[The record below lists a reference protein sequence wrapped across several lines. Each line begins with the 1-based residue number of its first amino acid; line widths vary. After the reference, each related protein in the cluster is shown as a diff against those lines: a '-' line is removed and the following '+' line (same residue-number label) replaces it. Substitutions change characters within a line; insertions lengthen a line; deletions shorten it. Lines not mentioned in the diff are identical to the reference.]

1 MASHVSWRRARS
13 IAPLLALALTAAVI
27 PFVACGTTPAGPATS
42 DGSTVGPDA
51 TSTVTPVGDA
61 APDAAS
67 EDGATPDAE
76 SPADAADAEPP
87 TPPVPGQITLD
98 PSRSFDGYLSD
109 VFTWLDSRGKPRSA
123 ALVRNTARDPS
134 GYTGGYLRQLTY
146 EKPDGTAMTVKGGR
160 PDHPG
165 WGYTINHLNG
175 TGNLWS
181 SLYQFGTYR
190 QVLLGPHHVIHEFAF
205 DATGW
210 PNGPVTIV
218 LHWFFATGKDHPLW
232 SVTYDMTR
240 APADRLDSDDR
251 APYGDLA
258 FENGTGGTVDGVAW
272 GDAYKFK
279 TTGPGPVL
287 NSSPWDYSQPNRIPY
302 VHMWNN
308 STDSEMGS
316 VQTVDFTTKDA
327 GGTWL
332 YNNWG
337 RTSANKVVGPGSPA
351 TQTMPIDWN
360 WPYQLNQYEISS
372 GETRSKRMA
381 WGLRRGAVGS
391 RLYDAY
397 GDQRQVSGYPYQSH
411 SNYLVL
417 GAKSAGAVAAQ
428 VAEIEASLDSTL
440 VATRG
445 AVRRAGPEGIA
456 RTASAPYA
464 FAGWNAVYGVWEI
477 DADAQ
482 GAVSLTVTP
491 GAGGLHRPVF
501 VIHGFK
507 GAAVPSTI
515 TLGTETLRRDVD
527 FFPSLVRSTGTLWLT
542 LGRDVTTPTPLVV
555 TSAP

>member
-1 MASHVSWRRARS
+1 MASHDSRRRARS
-13 IAPLLALALTAAVI
+13 LAPLLALGLAGVCAVG
-27 PFVACGTTPAGPATS
+27 PFACGTTTTPGPAAP
-42 DGSTVGPDA
+42 DGATGVPDGAPTVPPG
-51 TSTVTPVGDA
+51 VDA
-61 APDAAS
+61 APDAT
-67 EDGATPDAE
+67 EVDAVV
-76 SPADAADAEPP
+76 PDAADAEPP
-87 TPPVPGQITLD
+87 PPPVPGQIVLE
-98 PSRSFDGYLSD
+98 PARSFDGYLSD
-109 VFTWLDSRGKPRSA
+109 VFTWLDSRGKARSA

-181 SLYQFGTYR
+181 SLYQLGTYR

-251 APYGDLA
+251 APYGDLT

-272 GDAYKFK
+272 GDAYKFT

-287 NSSPWDYSQPNRIPY
+287 NSSAWDYSQPNRIPY

-308 STDSEMGS
+308 ATDSEMGS

-337 RTSANKVVGPGSPA
+337 RTSANKVVGPGSPSS
-351 TQTMPIDWN
+351 QTMPIDWN
-360 WPYQLNQYEISS
+360 WPFQLNQYEISS

-381 WGLRRGAVGS
+381 WGLRRGAIGN
-391 RLYDAY
+391 RLYDGY
-397 GDQRQVSGYPYQSH
+397 GDQRQLSGYPYQSH

-428 VAEIEASLDSTL
+428 IAEIEASLDSTL
-440 VATRG
+440 VASRG
-445 AVRRAGPEGIA
+445 AVRTSGPEGIA
-456 RTASAPYA
+456 RTASAPFA
-464 FAGWNAVYGVWEI
+464 FAGWNAVYGVWEV
-477 DADAQ
+477 DADPQ
-482 GAVSLTVTP
+482 GAVSLTITP
-491 GAGGLHRPVF
+491 GAGGLHRPVL

-542 LGRDVTTPTPLVV
+542 LGRDVTAPTPLVV